1 MRSGGFNDPENMLV
15 LLNKKSVDKERMIPM
30 ELLKV
35 MQNRRS
41 VRTYTEEHV
50 SEETLEK
57 ILQAGLL
64 SASGKAIR
72 PWEFIVVRDKETLNK
87 MTASRAA
94 GAAMLA
100 GADCAIVVL
109 GDEEKSDVWTEDCS
123 IAMANMHLMA
133 DALGVGSCWIQGR
146 LRMAADGRTT
156 EAYMRELLKFPEN
169 MKLEAVL
176 SLGMPL
182 NHPAAYELEKLDMS
196 KIHREEF

>member
-1 MRSGGFNDPENMLV
+1 MS
-15 LLNKKSVDKERMIPM
+15 KERIKAM
-30 ELLKV
+30 ELLKT

-41 VRTYTEEHV
+41 VRNYTGEPI
-50 SEETLEK
+50 SEEILEK

-64 SASGKAIR
+64 SASGKGIR

-87 MTASRAA
+87 MAASRAA

-156 EAYMRELLKFPEN
+156 EEFLRELLKFPEN
-169 MKLEAVL
+169 LKLEAML
-176 SLGMPL
+176 SLGMPQ
-182 NHPAAYELEKLDMS
+182 NHPAAYELEKLDMT
-196 KIHREEF
+196 KIHKEVF